1 MAVVNLTVNGQ
12 EYQVACDDGQEDH
25 LRELAQYI
33 DKRVAELAES
43 MGQVGEAR
51 LILMAGLTIADELTD
66 AVEEAESAQ
75 SQLEEAKQEAVG
87 EAQETIQEYASRIET
102 IAARLESGAQ

>member
-1 MAVVNLTVNGQ
+1 MAVVDLTVNGQ

-25 LRELAQYI
+25 LRGLAEYI
-33 DKRVAELAES
+33 DKRVAELANS

-51 LILMAGLTIADELTD
+51 LILMAGLTIADELTES
-66 AVEEAESAQ
+66 VQEAESAQ
-75 SQLEEAKQEAVG
+75 SKLEDAKQEAAG

-102 IAARLESGAQ
+102 IAARLESGAK